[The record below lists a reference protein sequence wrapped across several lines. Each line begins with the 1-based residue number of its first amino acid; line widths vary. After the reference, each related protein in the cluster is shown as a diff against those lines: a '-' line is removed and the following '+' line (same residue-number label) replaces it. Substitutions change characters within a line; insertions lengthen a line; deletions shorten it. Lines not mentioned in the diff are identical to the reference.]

1 MANVGLLYV
10 GAILFVNGL
19 SLLGLV
25 KGKGSV
31 PLNVF
36 VGLLQVLTPTY
47 VIFTAGGDPDVIF
60 GASGLYLFG
69 FTYLYV
75 AMNTI
80 WDWDG
85 TGLGWFSLFV
95 AIAAI
100 AYAVMSAVRGD
111 YAFAVI
117 WLLWAYLWWLFFQ
130 LLGRE
135 RGELTAWTGAV
146 AAVEGWTT
154 AAIPAFLL
162 LIGRWDVLPNIVVA
176 AIVAVVTLA
185 AFAVARS
192 RLGAR
197 TPAGATT

>member
-1 MANVGLLYV
+1 MGNVGLLYV
-10 GAILFVNGL
+10 GAILFLNGMAL
-19 SLLGLV
+19 MGHV
-25 KGKGSV
+25 KDRGAV
-31 PLNVF
+31 PLNIF
-36 VGLLQVLTPTY
+36 VGLLQVITPTY
-47 VIFTAGGDPDVIF
+47 LIFTADGDPDVIF

-80 WDWDG
+80 WGFDG

-100 AYAVMSAVRGD
+100 AYAVVAAVRGD

-135 RGELTAWTGAV
+135 RGELTAYTGAV
-146 AAVEGWTT
+146 AAIEGWTT

-162 LIGRWDVLPNIVVA
+162 LIGQWTALPNALMA
-176 AIVAVVTLA
+176 AAVAVVTIAGFLW
-185 AFAVARS
+185 ARA
-192 RLGAR
+192 RLRSAS
-197 TPAGATT
+197 PATT

>member
-1 MANVGLLYV
+1 MGNVGLLYV
-10 GAILFVNGL
+10 GAILFLNGMAL
-19 SLLGLV
+19 MGYV
-25 KGKGSV
+25 KDRGAV
-31 PLNVF
+31 PLNIF
-36 VGLLQVLTPTY
+36 VGLLQVITPTY
-47 VIFTAGGDPDVIF
+47 LIFTADGDSDVIF

-80 WDWDG
+80 WGFDG

-100 AYAVMSAVRGD
+100 AYAVVAAVRGD

-135 RGELTAWTGAV
+135 RGELTAYTGAV
-146 AAVEGWTT
+146 AAIEGWTT

-162 LIGRWDVLPNIVVA
+162 LIGQWTALPNALMA
-176 AIVAVVTLA
+176 AAVAVVTIAGFLW
-185 AFAVARS
+185 ARA
-192 RLGAR
+192 RLRSAS
-197 TPAGATT
+197 PATT

>member
-1 MANVGLLYV
+1 MGNVGLLYV
-10 GAILFVNGL
+10 GAILFLNGMAL
-19 SLLGLV
+19 MGYV
-25 KGKGSV
+25 KDRGAV
-31 PLNVF
+31 PPNIF
-36 VGLLQVLTPTY
+36 VGLLQVITPTY
-47 VIFTAGGDPDVIF
+47 LIFTADGDPDVIF

-80 WDWDG
+80 WGFDG

-100 AYAVMSAVRGD
+100 AYAVVAAVRGD

-135 RGELTAWTGAV
+135 RGELTAYTGAV
-146 AAVEGWTT
+146 AAIEGWTT

-162 LIGRWDVLPNIVVA
+162 LIGQWTALPNALMA
-176 AIVAVVTLA
+176 AAVAVVTIAGFLW
-185 AFAVARS
+185 ARA
-192 RLGAR
+192 RLRSAS
-197 TPAGATT
+197 PATT